1 MDIERYGD
9 CKVVS
14 IVSDRGRGRT
24 DENGR
29 RQAMSINVKKY
40 TKDQMAKMVE
50 EATERQ
56 EAAEAEAAAHFK
68 AGVKLAEENEKLR
81 GEIGTLTEKLDQMNG
96 EAITRENEI
105 ANLKADADVLRNKL
119 ADTEAALGR
128 LERSNSCF
136 RTGSVIDTVRAQ
148 AATTPSSAPTTQSH
162 RGETCGRGSRESWCA
177 MSKPRYSWWGYVKAI
192 IRRHVPDRAGVAW
205 SGFVRKQRCAKSG
218 ERNRI
223 HARRRRALEIYLP
236 CVLGQDAHARRGSDG
251 G

>member
-1 MDIERYGD
+1 
-9 CKVVS
+9 
-14 IVSDRGRGRT
+14 
-24 DENGR
+24 
-29 RQAMSINVKKY
+29 MSINVKKY

-128 LERSNSCF
+128 ANDDLAF
-136 RTGSVIDTVRAQ
+136 KGTVIDVMRDKRYNAEQRANY
-148 AATTPSSAPTTQSH
+148 AEFHPWRNLWA
-162 RGETCGRGSRESWCA
+162 W
-177 MSKPRYSWWGYVKAI
+177 VKRKVA
-192 IRRHVPDRAGVAW
+192 RH
-205 SGFVRKQRCAKSG
+205 
-218 ERNRI
+218 E
-223 HARRRRALEIYLP
+223 
-236 CVLGQDAHARRGSDG
+236 
-251 G
+251 